1 MTTLKKLLCVSLVA
15 CSFCFFLTGCGN
27 DKNGSTSGNN
37 DNNMVGDA
45 AENVGDAASDLAQGA
60 GNAVE
65 DVADGVGN
73 AVNDLVGTNG
83 FDNYDDAHDYFL
95 DTMGKYH
102 TDAKFE
108 LRDEERELDD
118 YQEGSMGYKFHLYD
132 TSTNQSGDYFGEF
145 YVDANTGVIYREEG
159 DDRYVEYRGTN
170 TSSTS
175 ETNNGTTT
183 GRSGATNGTTTNGMD
198 ANGGTAT
205 GGNTSGAAGSVA
217 Q

>member
-1 MTTLKKLLCVSLVA
+1 MTTLKKLFCLSLIA
-15 CSFCFFLTGCGN
+15 CSFCFILTGCGN
-27 DKNGSTSGNN
+27 DKKGSTSGNN
-37 DNNMVGDA
+37 DNTMVDDA
-45 AENVGDAASDLAQGA
+45 AENVGDAAGDLVEGA

-73 AVNDLVGTNG
+73 AVEDLVGANG

-95 DTMGKYH
+95 DTMSKYH

-108 LRDEERELDD
+108 IRDEDRELDD
-118 YQEGSMGYKFHLYD
+118 YYEGSKGYKFHLYD
-132 TSTNQSGDYFGEF
+132 TSKNEAGEYFGEF

-170 TSSTS
+170 TGDTTKDATSGRSVDDGST
-175 ETNNGTTT
+175 
-183 GRSGATNGTTTNGMD
+183 SGATTNGTD

-205 GGNTSGAAGSVA
+205 GGNTSGAAGNVA